1 MPVNQRKVKVH
12 KASYQGKNVKGYDGS
27 EGQWTEAEYRAAT
40 RMQAAWRMIKARKQ
54 AAEQMKI
61 RQDALLYFSYPI
73 YVVSLVDLIYGT
85 VMTHLSARDLT
96 PSNLLS
102 LVTFGLCL
110 IVFIVDLNRQPP
122 IRFSLTHGVFLVAI
136 LYRLSFKASTIDQE
150 IWTLFEGL
158 LSESYAFLVPLITMA
173 FHYTLFITVTSLGS
187 VALTLVSTTSA
198 CVHLL
203 FFFQFFD
210 FFFIRLR
217 NFNPSPPTMSLYSAL
232 IKPFCFFPACS
243 PPLPCIPRSVYIFF
257 NCRQSDELITMTFL
271 LQQLFMQIVVFLRQ
285 SGTTDAL
292 IDQAMDNILF
302 PLLHALKLS
311 EFKYNVVKQTDQ
323 LADPVYVLQSIARKS
338 IQFDIAQVTALILTP
353 IVISFFTWRDG
364 VFTLEGTGI
373 LVHHCNLRLIWIRF
387 LVLLC
392 FYPIGSSLGRWLLE
406 HKMRTTLLGKPTLHG
421 TSRVIGKMR
430 QEARIKQMAKAKAA
444 SARRR
449 SVMGARR

>member
-1 MPVNQRKVKVH
+1 
-12 KASYQGKNVKGYDGS
+12 
-27 EGQWTEAEYRAAT
+27 
-40 RMQAAWRMIKARKQ
+40 
-54 AAEQMKI
+54 
-61 RQDALLYFSYPI
+61 
-73 YVVSLVDLIYGT
+73 
-85 VMTHLSARDLT
+85 
-96 PSNLLS
+96 
-102 LVTFGLCL
+102 
-110 IVFIVDLNRQPP
+110 
-122 IRFSLTHGVFLVAI
+122 
-136 LYRLSFKASTIDQE
+136 
-150 IWTLFEGL
+150 
-158 LSESYAFLVPLITMA
+158 
-173 FHYTLFITVTSLGS
+173 
-187 VALTLVSTTSA
+187 
-198 CVHLL
+198 
-203 FFFQFFD
+203 
-210 FFFIRLR
+210 
-217 NFNPSPPTMSLYSAL
+217 
-232 IKPFCFFPACS
+232 
-243 PPLPCIPRSVYIFF
+243 
-257 NCRQSDELITMTFL
+257 MTFL

-449 SVMGARR
+449 SVMELDDDAETKQLESLDLTEEERAAVGDELLVSQLNFRLLLIRQLKHVGFFTQVVLLQLFVTFRVRTTALKASVANPAASLAAEEFAISASTPLATANSTSDHWYILQPQSVWTFVNPVDKCLSDEKLLEAMNASSTFLNCAEYSENISRAGWVQSISDPTVKAVVGVAVSLAVISFTLLVLFRQAWPDRAAMSALATAVRERRKSKKEPAVLEVAINVPSEPATASADYV

>member
-1 MPVNQRKVKVH
+1 MH

-27 EGQWTEAEYRAAT
+27 KGQWTEAEYRAAT

-54 AAEQMKI
+54 AAEQMKM

-210 FFFIRLR
+210 FFLYASVTLTHRLR
-217 NFNPSPPTMSLYSAL
+217 CPSILSSSSLFVS
-232 IKPFCFFPACS
+232 F
-243 PPLPCIPRSVYIFF
+243 R
-257 NCRQSDELITMTFL
+257 
-271 LQQLFMQIVVFLRQ
+271 
-285 SGTTDAL
+285 
-292 IDQAMDNILF
+292 
-302 PLLHALKLS
+302 
-311 EFKYNVVKQTDQ
+311 
-323 LADPVYVLQSIARKS
+323 LAHL
-338 IQFDIAQVTALILTP
+338 
-353 IVISFFTWRDG
+353 
-364 VFTLEGTGI
+364 
-373 LVHHCNLRLIWIRF
+373 LRLA
-387 LVLLC
+387 LL
-392 FYPIGSSLGRWLLE
+392 
-406 HKMRTTLLGKPTLHG
+406 
-421 TSRVIGKMR
+421 
-430 QEARIKQMAKAKAA
+430 AA
-444 SARRR
+444 STFFSTAARAT
-449 SVMGARR
+449 SSSQ